1 MAALL
6 MSYDVERILGVN
18 PPDEFAMKL
27 VGHVFDKDITAAFLE
42 RAYQTYNE
50 LNAPMTMFVT
60 GMTLEENV
68 NRFDRFLGDN
78 KFDIQQH
85 SYSHVPFKTIV
96 EERDDEAKTRVFR
109 EGVTLERIQEEVAK
123 TNQLFEKHLGIKC
136 IGITCPFAYYRG
148 LSDRPDVLRL
158 LYKLGIRFLRSYGR
172 NEKDYQPVFLDVQ
185 PFLYDLQ
192 GLPDMLEIPI
202 CGWHDV
208 GWKTKYGWN
217 NTDEF
222 IEYLK
227 TQIDIIAEKDLAW
240 SFLQHDWSSM
250 EDDREMN
257 ITREVIAYAQEKGVE
272 LLTHSDFYYRMLGGK
287 P

>member
-1 MAALL
+1 MAVLL

-18 PPDEFAMKL
+18 PPDDFAMKL
-27 VGHVFDKDITAAFLE
+27 VGHVFDKDITATFLE
-42 RAYQTYNE
+42 RAYQTYSE
-50 LNAPMTMFVT
+50 LNVPMTMFIT

-68 NRFDRFLGDN
+68 NRFDRFLGDS

-109 EGVTLERIQEEVAK
+109 EGATLERIEEEVDK

-202 CGWHDV
+202 CAWHDV

-217 NTDEF
+217 NTGKF

-227 TQIDIIAEKDLAW
+227 TQIDLIAEKDLTW

-250 EDDREMN
+250 EDDRGMN
-257 ITREVIAYAQEKGVE
+257 ITREVVAYAQEKGVE
-272 LLTHSDFYYRMLGGK
+272 LLTHSDFYYRMLEGK